1 MHPAKTTLDCLPQM
15 LGTAVLNPFVRPG
28 PLETGFGCDQ
38 KIGRI
43 WIERLSGETLGNS
56 RPVRVGGV
64 YEIGCQVHRAFRQRA
79 RIGMIGRLSPPARTG
94 ELPRAEAESA
104 NGNVTVD

>member
-43 WIERLSGETLGNS
+43 WMERLSDETLGHS
-56 RPVRVGGV
+56 RPVGVGGV
-64 YEIGCQVHRAFRQRA
+64 YEIDPQFHRALQHSDRL
-79 RIGMIGRLSPPARTG
+79 GMIGRFSPYARTG
-94 ELPRAEAESA
+94 ELHRAEAESA

>member
-43 WIERLSGETLGNS
+43 WMERLSDETLGNS

-64 YEIGCQVHRAFRQRA
+64 YEIDHQFHRAVQLSVPL
-79 RIGMIGRLSPPARTG
+79 GKNGRVT
-94 ELPRAEAESA
+94 SA
-104 NGNVTVD
+104 KKLAGVQSHVA